1 MVVDSV
7 LTPACRS
14 KRASLGMGE
23 NGIAEEEKEE
33 EEAEGGGLKAH
44 GEAPQP
50 LLANWGVANG
60 AAYRLDLVVSP
71 QILPSPL
78 FFFLYFIPNTTHVRT
93 SFGSLHPYTSVKK
106 NRQRRRR
113 RQRFRCSAT
122 TTHASARS
130 ARLMRF

>member
-14 KRASLGMGE
+14 KRASLGLGE

-33 EEAEGGGLKAH
+33 AEGGGMKAH
-44 GEAPQP
+44 GEAPEP

-78 FFFLYFIPNTTHVRT
+78 FFFSCILFPTLLT
-93 SFGSLHPYTSVKK
+93 FALL
-106 NRQRRRR
+106 
-113 RQRFRCSAT
+113 
-122 TTHASARS
+122 SARS
-130 ARLMRF
+130 ILTFL

>member
-23 NGIAEEEKEE
+23 NGIAEEEEKEE
-33 EEAEGGGLKAH
+33 GEGGEGGMKAH
-44 GEAPQP
+44 GEAPEP

-78 FFFLYFIPNTTHVRT
+78 FFFLYFILSITHVRT
-93 SFGSLHPYTSVKK
+93 SFGSLHPYTSVK
-106 NRQRRRR
+106 NRQR
-113 RQRFRCSAT
+113 
-122 TTHASARS
+122 
-130 ARLMRF
+130 